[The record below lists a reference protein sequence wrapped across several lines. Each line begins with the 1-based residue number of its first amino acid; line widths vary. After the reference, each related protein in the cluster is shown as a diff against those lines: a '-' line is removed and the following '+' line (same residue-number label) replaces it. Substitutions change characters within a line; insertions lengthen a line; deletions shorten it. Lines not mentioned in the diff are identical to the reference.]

1 MDAEKASDVPW
12 YETCSTCRTVPQTD
26 AVNACA
32 FYKDVVQRL
41 DSAGIPFAIGG
52 AYAFAHFTGIHR
64 DTKDL
69 DLMLKRADLERAL
82 ETLESAGYTSEITFP
97 HWLAKVY
104 CGEDFVDLIF
114 NSGNGVAPVDDE
126 FFLYAPEDVMFD
138 LPVRV
143 CPIEE
148 MIWTKAFVMERERY
162 DGADIA
168 HLLHV
173 ATGSID
179 WPRLLRRFGAHW
191 RLLLNH
197 LILIGYIYPHEQ
209 AGVPSAVMQELL
221 ERLCRENNVRRRGGP
236 ICGGT
241 LVSREQFLVDVQSWG
256 YTDGRLA
263 AGVMSEAEIDAWTRA
278 IEQRS

>member
-1 MDAEKASDVPW
+1 
-12 YETCSTCRTVPQTD
+12 VPQTD
-26 AVNACA
+26 ETDDTCACA

-41 DSAGIPFAIGG
+41 DAAGIPFAVGG
-52 AYAFAHFTGIHR
+52 AYAFAYFTGIHR

-69 DLMLKRADLERAL
+69 DLMIKRADLERVMQVQAD
-82 ETLESAGYTSEITFP
+82 AGYVVEIAFP
-97 HWLAKVY
+97 HWLAKIY
-104 CGEDFVDLIF
+104 CGDDFVDLIF

-126 FFLYAPEDVMFD
+126 FFSHAPQDEIFEHPM
-138 LPVRV
+138 RV

-173 ATGSID
+173 CASRID
-179 WPRLLRRFGAHW
+179 WQRLLRRFGVHW

-209 AGVPSAVMQELL
+209 AGVPPWVMQVLIERL
-221 ERLCRENNVRRRGGP
+221 ERENKVRRSGGP
-236 ICGGT
+236 VCGGT
-241 LVSREQFLVDVQSWG
+241 LVSREQFLVDVNSWG

-263 AGVMSEAEIDAWTRA
+263 AGVMSEAEIEAWTRA

>member
-1 MDAEKASDVPW
+1 
-12 YETCSTCRTVPQTD
+12 
-26 AVNACA
+26 
-32 FYKDVVQRL
+32 VQRL
-41 DSAGIPFAIGG
+41 DVAGIPFAIGG

-69 DLMLKRADLERAL
+69 DLMVKRDDIERIVQ
-82 ETLESAGYTSEITFP
+82 TLGAAGYRAEITFP

-104 CGEDFVDLIF
+104 GGDDFVDLIF

-126 FFLYAPEDVMFD
+126 LLAHAPEDVMFD
-138 LPVRV
+138 RPVRV

-173 ATGSID
+173 AAGRID

-209 AGVPSAVMQELL
+209 AGVPPWVMQVLL
-221 ERLCRENNVRRRGGP
+221 ERLERENKVRRSGGP
-236 ICGGT
+236 VCGGT
-241 LVSREQFLVDVQSWG
+241 LVSREQFLVDVTNWG

-263 AGVMSEAEIDAWTRA
+263 AGVMSEAEIEAWTRA
-278 IEQRS
+278 IEPP

>member
-1 MDAEKASDVPW
+1 MDAAGVP
-12 YETCSTCRTVPQTD
+12 
-26 AVNACA
+26 
-32 FYKDVVQRL
+32 FVV
-41 DSAGIPFAIGG
+41 GG

-69 DLMLKRADLERAL
+69 DLMIRRVDVERVLALLEA
-82 ETLESAGYTSEITFP
+82 AGYRGEVPFP

-104 CGEDFVDLIF
+104 CEQDFVDLIF

-126 FFLYAPEDVMFD
+126 LIAHAPEDVMFERS
-138 LPVRV
+138 VRV

-173 ATGSID
+173 AADRID
-179 WPRLLRRFGAHW
+179 WQRLLRRFGLHW

-209 AGVPSAVMQELL
+209 AGVPLWVMEVLL
-221 ERLCRENNVRRRGGP
+221 ERLHRENKVRRSGGP
-236 ICGGT
+236 VCGGT
-241 LVSREQFLVDVQSWG
+241 LVSREQFLVDVNHWG

-263 AGVMSEAEIDAWTRA
+263 AGVMSEAEIEAWTRA
-278 IEQRS
+278 IEPRG